1 MANEKQ
7 PTGFWN
13 TLSAAASDWWSGKKD
28 DPRPQ
33 SRIPAVDPRTGNRT
47 RPSPNIDASEAAGNV
62 WRELRRSNFGA
73 NYLRDLAKDVSGG
86 VSRVVR
92 DPRAA
97 YEGLASVGN
106 AVQQILDAREFE
118 QTGKWPQSTFSKLM
132 PPKQLAAWRN
142 QATQRYRTIAA
153 TYSYIDPKTNQ
164 RTMDWEGI
172 QRAMSNDPVG
182 TLAPI
187 FGAAGSASGKASG
200 FLKAAAEAEAAAGNA
215 GKARLAN
222 LTSKGYRGVQ
232 VASDVAA
239 RALNPAGSALA
250 VAAKP
255 VVTAAQRMRGPKVLD
270 EAGNYTP
277 AMQKAMRD
285 QGYDPDVYSTPEIKA
300 HFQEVIG
307 KNGITPAS
315 IRKAVGTSQGIP
327 VTRSMAMGERPPAEF
342 APDVA
347 AARQQGQQYINQQM
361 GGQFGAGPDER
372 DLGSAFARSY
382 VNAKNEVEGS
392 YSRAFSHEGTFTNT
406 DNFTAGLRDAINDE
420 LGRMGL
426 DIDHV
431 MKASRFTQSQNALGG
446 FRRGDR
452 RFEGLFNRF
461 DELTGAGPSKKLQ
474 AADISGEVHTFDPVS
489 GNWTDSTGRVL
500 TPGEGRLGGINAD
513 ARKVDYLNREI
524 QSQGGLNAVDIQNG
538 LTPRNID
545 SIRRDVGSLNK
556 HVETPEDAN
565 ALRAINSGIDNY
577 LEQNAA
583 NFTGDGASLSRDLQ
597 NAREANSRFTK
608 IFDNSPNRVIR
619 DASKITKSNLDFDED
634 GALRFTGNPQNITAH
649 LENRI
654 IDPKTLQ
661 SRTNYTG
668 GNTVTGDTVFR
679 DLYNVFDPEGQNAL
693 VSHMRNTVANSPADP
708 ATITTFI
715 KDSPFFSPAEQEA
728 AIRFQNARGIATETP
743 LNPSTMSQGT
753 GTRWGMRFSAPIIGQ
768 QIGQSIGGMFG
779 PMGGGIGSTLG
790 MMAGSAAEGKFEAL
804 TRKGREAMELNGLPK
819 APVPEPHLFNPLTAA
834 TAVTGATGQNL
845 FQQQPEPQPQP
856 QPKPALPAPVTPVQ
870 AERDPYSLP
879 SSFAPPAPA
888 RPQPQGKE
896 RDPYALPESFAPTKE
911 DPYALPEGF
920 APQRA
925 AGGRAAYKSGGAVMD
940 IEPLVRNLMNRA
952 AQAKKMTNKDTEV
965 LLNSHDDA
973 IASALE
979 VAQKSI

>member
-28 DPRPQ
+28 EPRPQ

-47 RPSPNIDASEAAGNV
+47 RPSPDISASEAAGNV
-62 WRELRRSNFGA
+62 WRELQRSNFGA

-92 DPRAA
+92 NPKAA

-106 AVQQILDAREFE
+106 AVQQVLDAREFE
-118 QTGKWPQSTFSKLM
+118 QTGKWPESTFSKFM

-142 QATQRYRTIAA
+142 QATQRYRALAA
-153 TYSYIDPKTNQ
+153 TYSYIDPKTKE
-164 RTMDWEGI
+164 RTMDWEGV

-187 FGAAGSASGKASG
+187 FGAVGGASGKASG
-200 FLKAAAEAEAAAGNA
+200 LLKFGAEAGAEA
-215 GKARLAN
+215 GKAKLAKVAN
-222 LTSKGYRGVQ
+222 IASKGARGVQ
-232 VASDVAA
+232 VASDVTA

-250 VAAKP
+250 IAAKP
-255 VVTAAQRMRGPKVLD
+255 VARGVQRLRAPKVLD
-270 EAGNYTP
+270 EAGNFTP
-277 AMQKAMRD
+277 EMQKAMRD
-285 QGYDPDVYSTPEIKA
+285 QGYDPDVYSTPELKA

-307 KNGITPAS
+307 NKGITPAA
-315 IRKAVGTSQGIP
+315 IRKAVGTSEGIP

-342 APDVA
+342 ASDVA

-361 GGQFGAGPDER
+361 GAQFGAGPEER

-382 VNAKNEVEGS
+382 VNGKNEVEGA
-392 YSRAFSHEGTFTNT
+392 YRRAFSHEGVFTNT
-406 DNFTAGLRDAINDE
+406 DNFTAGVQEAINRE
-420 LGRMGL
+420 LSEMGL
-426 DIDHV
+426 DLNTV
-431 MKASRFTQSQNALGG
+431 MGAPRFAQSQNALGG

-452 RFEGLFNRF
+452 RFGGVFNQF
-461 DELTGAGPSKKLQ
+461 DELAGAGQSKNLQ
-474 AADISGEVHTFDPVS
+474 AADLSGEVHTFDPAS
-489 GNWTDSTGRVL
+489 GQWMNASGQPVRA
-500 TPGEGRLGGINAD
+500 PGKISYLD
-513 ARKVDYLNREI
+513 AISDRANLPP
-524 QSQGGLNAVDIQNG
+524 QGAVENG

-545 SIRRDVGSLNK
+545 GVRRDVNSFYNEAK
-556 HVETPEDAN
+556 TPEDKAV
-565 ALRAINSGIDNY
+565 LSAINRGIDNY
-577 LEQNAA
+577 IETNAP
-583 NFTGDGASLSRDLQ
+583 NFTGDGAALSRDLQ
-597 NAREANSRFTK
+597 NARAANIQFIQS
-608 IFDNSPNRVIR
+608 FDKSPNKVIR
-619 DASKITKSNLDFDED
+619 DASKITSSNIALDEN
-634 GALRFTGNPQNITAH
+634 GALRFTGDPQNITAH

-668 GNTVTGDTVFR
+668 GNTVTGDTVFK

-708 ATITTFI
+708 AAITTFI
-715 KDSPFFSPAEQEA
+715 KDSPFFSPSEQEA

-753 GTRWGMRFSAPIIGQ
+753 GTRWGMRFSAPLIGQ
-768 QIGQSIGGMFG
+768 QVGQYIGGMFG
-779 PMGGGIGSTLG
+779 PVGAGIGSTVG
-790 MMAGSAAEGKFEAL
+790 MMAGSAAEGKFEGL
-804 TRKGREAMELNGLPK
+804 TRKGREAMELNGLPQ
-819 APVPEPHLFNPLTAA
+819 APVPESHLFTPLTAA
-834 TAVTGATGQNL
+834 TAATGATGQNL
-845 FQQQPEPQPQP
+845 FLQQPEPQP

-870 AERDPYSLP
+870 AERDPYALP
-879 SSFAPPAPA
+879 ASFAPPAPA

-896 RDPYALPESFAPTKE
+896 RDPYALPEGFAPPKE

-920 APQRA
+920 EPQRA
-925 AGGRAAYKSGGAVMD
+925 AGGRAAYKSGGAVTD

-973 IASALE
+973 IASALA

>member
-13 TLSAAASDWWSGKKD
+13 TLGAAASDWWSGKKD
-28 DPRPQ
+28 EPRPQ

-47 RPSPNIDASEAAGNV
+47 KPSPDYPFLKRVLPDAGN
-62 WRELRRSNFGA
+62 ELLRSNLGA
-73 NYLRDLAKDVSGG
+73 NYIRDFVKGLTGG
-86 VSRVVR
+86 VSTVIRN
-92 DPRAA
+92 PRAA
-97 YEGLASVGN
+97 YESLAPIGN
-106 AVQQILDAREFE
+106 AIQQIGDAREFE
-118 QTGKWPQSTFSKLM
+118 RTGKWPESTFSKFM

-142 QATQRYRTIAA
+142 QATQRYRALA
-153 TYSYIDPKTNQ
+153 STYSYIDPKTNQ
-164 RTMDWEGI
+164 RTMDWDGI
-172 QRAMSNDPVG
+172 QRAIASDPVG
-182 TLAPI
+182 TIAPLLG
-187 FGAAGSASGKASG
+187 FAGGY
-200 FLKAAAEAEAAAGNA
+200 A
-215 GKARLAN
+215 GKLSTASKELSAAN
-222 LTSKGYRGVQ
+222 KAKGLTDASRIGNVFSKGARGVQ

-239 RALNPAGSALA
+239 RALNPAGAAVA

-255 VVTAAQRMRGPKVLD
+255 VAAAIQRMRGPKVLD

-307 KNGITPAS
+307 KAGITPAS
-315 IRKAVGTSQGIP
+315 IRKAVGTSEGIP

-361 GGQFGAGPDER
+361 ISQFGAGPEER

-382 VNAKNEVEGS
+382 VNGKNEVEGA

-406 DNFTAGLRDAINDE
+406 DNFTAGVQEAINRE
-420 LGRMGL
+420 LGEMGL
-426 DIDHV
+426 DLNTV
-431 MKASRFTQSQNALGG
+431 MSAPRFAQSQNALGG

-452 RFEGLFNRF
+452 RFTGVFGQF
-461 DELTGAGPSKKLQ
+461 DELAGAGPSKGLQ
-474 AADISGEVHTFDPVS
+474 ATDLSGEVHTFDPAS
-489 GNWTDSTGRVL
+489 GQWMNASGQPVRA
-500 TPGEGRLGGINAD
+500 PGKISYLD
-513 ARKVDYLNREI
+513 AISDRANLPP
-524 QSQGGLNAVDIQNG
+524 QGTVQNG

-545 SIRRDVGSLNK
+545 GVRRDVNSFYNEAK
-556 HVETPEDAN
+556 TPEDKAV
-565 ALRAINSGIDNY
+565 LSAINRGIDNY
-577 LEQNAA
+577 IETNAP
-583 NFTGDGASLSRDLQ
+583 NFTGDGAALSRDLQ
-597 NAREANSRFTK
+597 NARAANIQFIQS
-608 IFDNSPNRVIR
+608 FDKSPNKVIR
-619 DASKITKSNLDFDED
+619 DASKITASNIALDEN
-634 GALRFTGNPQNITAH
+634 GALRFTGDPQNITAH

-679 DLYNVFDPEGQNAL
+679 DLYNVFDPDGQNAL

-708 ATITTFI
+708 ATIMTFI
-715 KDSPFFSPAEQEA
+715 KDSPFFSPSEQEA

-753 GTRWGMRFSAPIIGQ
+753 GTRWGMRFSAPLIGQ
-768 QIGQSIGGMFG
+768 QAGQYIGSMFG
-779 PMGGGIGSTLG
+779 PVGAGIGSTVG
-790 MMAGSAAEGKFEAL
+790 MMAGSAAEGKFEGL
-804 TRKGREAMELNGLPK
+804 TRKGREAMELSGLPK
-819 APVPEPHLFNPLTAA
+819 APIPETHLFNPLTAA

-856 QPKPALPAPVTPVQ
+856 KPALPAPVMPVQ
-870 AERDPYSLP
+870 AERDPYALP
-879 SSFAPPAPA
+879 ASFAPPAPA

-896 RDPYALPESFAPTKE
+896 RDPYALPPGFEPQKE

-925 AGGRAAYKSGGAVMD
+925 AGGRAAYKSGGAVTD
-940 IEPLVRNLMNRA
+940 IEPLVRNLMTRA
-952 AQAKKMTNKDTEV
+952 AQAKKMTNKDTEA

-973 IASALE
+973 IASALA

>member
-1 MANEKQ
+1 MAKEKQ

-28 DPRPQ
+28 APRPP

-47 RPSPNIDASEAAGNV
+47 RPSPDIGASEAAGNV
-62 WRELRRSNFGA
+62 WRELQRSNFGA

-92 DPRAA
+92 NPRAA

-164 RTMDWEGI
+164 RTMDWEGV

-187 FGAAGSASGKASG
+187 FGAVGGASGKASG
-200 FLKAAAEAEAAAGNA
+200 FLKAAAEADAAAG
-215 GKARLAN
+215 KTKLAKVGN
-222 LTSKGYRGVQ
+222 VAAQGYRGIQ
-232 VASDVAA
+232 MASDVAA

-361 GGQFGAGPDER
+361 GGQFGAGPEER

-382 VNAKNEVEGS
+382 VNGKNEVEGA

-406 DNFTAGLRDAINDE
+406 DNFTAGVQEAINRE
-420 LGRMGL
+420 LGEMGL
-426 DIDHV
+426 DLNTV
-431 MKASRFTQSQNALGG
+431 MSAPRFAQSQNALGG

-452 RFEGLFNRF
+452 RFGGVFNQF
-461 DELTGAGPSKKLQ
+461 DELAGAGPSKGLQ
-474 AADISGEVHTFDPVS
+474 ATDLSGEVHTFDPAS
-489 GNWTDSTGRVL
+489 GQWMNASGQPVRA
-500 TPGEGRLGGINAD
+500 PGKISYLD
-513 ARKVDYLNREI
+513 AISDRANLPPP
-524 QSQGGLNAVDIQNG
+524 SSAQNG

-545 SIRRDVGSLNK
+545 GVRRDVNSFYNEAK
-556 HVETPEDAN
+556 TPEDKAV
-565 ALRAINSGIDNY
+565 LSAINRGIDNY
-577 LEQNAA
+577 IETNAP
-583 NFTGDGASLSRDLQ
+583 NFTGDGAALSRDLQ
-597 NAREANSRFTK
+597 NARAANIQFIQS
-608 IFDNSPNRVIR
+608 FDKSPNKVIR
-619 DASKITKSNLDFDED
+619 DASKITASNIALDEN
-634 GALRFTGNPQNITAH
+634 GALRFTGDPQNITAH

-679 DLYNVFDPEGQNAL
+679 DLYNVFDPDGQNAL

-708 ATITTFI
+708 AAITTFI

-779 PMGGGIGSTLG
+779 PVGAGIGSTVG
-790 MMAGSAAEGKFEAL
+790 MMAGSAAEGKFEGL

-856 QPKPALPAPVTPVQ
+856 KPALPAPVTPVQ
-870 AERDPYSLP
+870 AERDPYALP

-888 RPQPQGKE
+888 RPQPQGNE
-896 RDPYALPESFAPTKE
+896 RDPYALPPGFEPPKE
-911 DPYALPEGF
+911 DPYALPESF

-925 AGGRAAYKSGGAVMD
+925 AGGRAAYKSGGAVTD

>member
-1 MANEKQ
+1 MAKEKQ

-28 DPRPQ
+28 APRPQ
-33 SRIPAVDPRTGNRT
+33 SRIPAVDPRTGNRS
-47 RPSPNIDASEAAGNV
+47 RPSPDISASEAAGNV
-62 WRELRRSNFGA
+62 WRELQRSNFGA

-92 DPRAA
+92 NPRAA

-153 TYSYIDPKTNQ
+153 TYSYIDPKTNE
-164 RTMDWEGI
+164 RTMDWEGV

-187 FGAAGSASGKASG
+187 FGAVGGASGKASG

-372 DLGSAFARSY
+372 NLGSAFARSY
-382 VNAKNEVEGS
+382 VNGKNEVEGA

-406 DNFTAGLRDAINDE
+406 DNFTAGVQDAINRE
-420 LGRMGL
+420 LGEMGL
-426 DIDHV
+426 DLNTV
-431 MKASRFTQSQNALGG
+431 MSAPRFAQSQNALGG

-452 RFEGLFNRF
+452 RFGGVFNQF
-461 DELTGAGPSKKLQ
+461 DELAGAGPSKGLQ
-474 AADISGEVHTFDPVS
+474 ATDLSGEVHTFDPAS
-489 GNWTDSTGRVL
+489 GQWMNASGQPVRA
-500 TPGEGRLGGINAD
+500 PGKISYLD
-513 ARKVDYLNREI
+513 AISDRANLPPP
-524 QSQGGLNAVDIQNG
+524 SAAQNG

-545 SIRRDVGSLNK
+545 GVRRDVNSFYNEAK
-556 HVETPEDAN
+556 TPEDKAV
-565 ALRAINSGIDNY
+565 LSAINRGIDNY
-577 LEQNAA
+577 IETNAP
-583 NFTGDGASLSRDLQ
+583 NFTGDGAALSRDLQ
-597 NAREANSRFTK
+597 NARAANIQFIQS
-608 IFDNSPNRVIR
+608 FDKSPNKVIR
-619 DASKITKSNLDFDED
+619 DASKITASNIALDEN
-634 GALRFTGNPQNITAH
+634 GALRFTGDPQNITAH
-649 LENRI
+649 LESRI

-679 DLYNVFDPEGQNAL
+679 DLYNVFDPDGQNAL

-708 ATITTFI
+708 SAITTFI

-728 AIRFQNARGIATETP
+728 AIRFQNARGIATDTP

-819 APVPEPHLFNPLTAA
+819 APVPEPRLFNPLTAA

-845 FQQQPEPQPQP
+845 LQQQPEQQP

-870 AERDPYSLP
+870 AERDPYALP
-879 SSFAPPAPA
+879 SGFAPPAPA

-896 RDPYALPESFAPTKE
+896 RDPYALPPGFEPPKE

-925 AGGRAAYKSGGAVMD
+925 AGGRAAYKSGGAVTD